1 MRGKLRD
8 KHPEKR
14 DIFKREVI
22 ERKRPGKRDNHPV
35 HWQDQ
40 LENENDL
47 LDLVED
53 EEAKGTEETLV
64 EVPQQQKIPSV
75 KK

>member
-8 KHPEKR
+8 KRTEKR

-22 ERKRPGKRDNHPV
+22 ERKRPGKRDNRPV

-40 LENENDL
+40 LENEDDL
-47 LDLVED
+47 LEEN
-53 EEAKGTEETLV
+53 EEAAETLV
-64 EVPQQQKIPSV
+64 EVPQQQKTPI

>member
-8 KHPEKR
+8 KYATGKR

-22 ERKRPGKRDNHPV
+22 ERRRTAKRDNRPLV
-35 HWQDQ
+35 QVDQ
-40 LENENDL
+40 LDDENYEL
-47 LDLVED
+47 ESD
-53 EEAKGTEETLV
+53 EVAEEK
-64 EVPQQQKIPSV
+64 PAPD

>member
-8 KHPEKR
+8 KRVTDKR

-22 ERKRPGKRDNHPV
+22 ERRRSTKRDNRPLML
-35 HWQDQ
+35 
-40 LENENDL
+40 LEQSDNENDEL
-47 LDLVED
+47 EELDE
-53 EEAKGTEETLV
+53 TEE
-64 EVPQQQKIPSV
+64 EKPIPS

>member
-8 KHPEKR
+8 KRVTNKR

-22 ERKRPGKRDNHPV
+22 ERRRSTKRDNRPLML
-35 HWQDQ
+35 
-40 LENENDL
+40 LEQSDNENDEL
-47 LDLVED
+47 EELDE
-53 EEAKGTEETLV
+53 TEE
-64 EVPQQQKIPSV
+64 EKPIPS